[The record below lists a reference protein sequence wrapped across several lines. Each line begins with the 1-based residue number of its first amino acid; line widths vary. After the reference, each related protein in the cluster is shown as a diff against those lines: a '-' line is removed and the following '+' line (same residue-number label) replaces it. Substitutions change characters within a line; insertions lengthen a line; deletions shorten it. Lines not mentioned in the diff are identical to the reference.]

1 MECFGFDSSRATFF
15 GEVTTGGLATIAAMI
30 ARETTNCWRRAKRN
44 SRYRFP
50 HSTLVFAAVTGFIA
64 NMMATGAMA
73 AVTCK
78 PILSVKNVQ
87 DVRTSTVPEPWTWNA
102 TIHANPTFC
111 ATRSGSF
118 EIDFVRIKE
127 YAPDLQ
133 FTAKFQWVSGQ
144 FDVTIEGADE
154 AIHDY
159 RIGFCSA
166 SVAKSQDRTRR
177 SARGST
183 TRGVEDCGA
192 LGLRGEPGLRGAR
205 HGHASIRRAAEPGGN
220 QQPERRRRCLD
231 LTGYRRAVLRGSRA

>member
-1 MECFGFDSSRATFF
+1 MECFGLESSRATFV
-15 GEVTTGGLATIAAMI
+15 GDVTTGGPATIAAMI
-30 ARETTNCWRRAKRN
+30 ARAPSHCRRRVKRN
-44 SRYRFP
+44 SRYRFR

-87 DVRTSTVPEPWTWNA
+87 DVRTSTVPQPWTWNA

-111 ATRSGSF
+111 ATRSGTF

-144 FDVTIEGADE
+144 FGVTIELAADE
-154 AIHDY
+154 AILDY
-159 RIGFCSA
+159 RIGFIAPC
-166 SVAKSQDRTRR
+166 VCREIPR
-177 SARGST
+177 
-183 TRGVEDCGA
+183 
-192 LGLRGEPGLRGAR
+192 
-205 HGHASIRRAAEPGGN
+205 
-220 QQPERRRRCLD
+220 
-231 LTGYRRAVLRGSRA
+231 